1 VSTVDNGSYVAFLI
15 IGIVLVAIDGHLI
28 YRSAVKYLANRYT
41 ERGSATSMARMVAVL
56 FHLVVLGVLA
66 LISVIDID
74 AGAQLQTVVVRLG
87 VLLLILALA
96 HGLTITILNRM
107 RDRLDTEELTMERIE
122 ARREA
127 PAAPVAPAAPA
138 VAPTAAPPAAPT
150 AAPTAPPVAPV
161 APVAPQA
168 PVAQTPAQQRRDVKR
183 EIRRA

>member
-28 YRSAVKYLANRYT
+28 YRSAVRYLTNSYT
-41 ERGSATSMARMVAVL
+41 ERSSATSMARLVSVL

-66 LISVIDID
+66 LVSVIDFSV
-74 AGAQLQTVVVRLG
+74 GGQLQTVVLRLG
-87 VLLLILALA
+87 VLLLILAAA

-122 ARREA
+122 RARPDVAERRAA
-127 PAAPVAPAAPA
+127 PAAAPAPAIAPEA
-138 VAPTAAPPAAPT
+138 TMPPRQAQPPTRSAPRR
-150 AAPTAPPVAPV
+150 PVPESAL
-161 APVAPQA
+161 QE
-168 PVAQTPAQQRRDVKR
+168 R